1 MKKLFMVL
9 ALTVPL
15 MAQEAKDDPF
25 HATVGKEDK
34 KESTGKKVVRTLQD
48 MEWRKFEAAHRR
60 AHSKRGEQ
68 HSARESM
75 GDRRKEMAKKHKVRQ
90 VIRMAV
96 VGGVAYYIGYTQ
108 GQKNNHKHKH
118 GWNKPMPRGEK

>member
-9 ALTVPL
+9 ALTLPL

-96 VGGVAYYIGYTQ
+96 VGGVAYYIGYHQ
-108 GQKNNHKHKH
+108 GQHEKH
-118 GWNKPMPRGEK
+118 GMKRKPYMGDRK